1 VYESS
6 IWLPRPLDEVFA
18 FFSDASN
25 LEVITPPWL
34 SFSVVTPA
42 PIEMRPGTL
51 IDYRLRFRGFPLRWR
66 SEITS
71 WDPPHRFADAQVK
84 GPYRQW
90 IHEHTFVE
98 KDGGTL
104 AGDRVEAMYGME
116 NGAGAYFSSH
126 RNAAG
131 RPTRFGLTIRGSKGL
146 LETYTG
152 SVPDVHLLED
162 SAWSPGRTGSKWM
175 SVSTAGVGKPEPLEK
190 GRAHQGNIWTCEDLF
205 RAIEDDRDPISSV
218 YEARGA
224 TEMIVAAFE
233 AHRQGGPVKLPLEN
247 RENPLLSL

>member
-104 AGDRVEAMYGME
+104 AGDRVEYAVWGGALANALVVRRDVERIFDYRRQTLTAM
-116 NGAGAYFSSH
+116 
-126 RNAAG
+126 
-131 RPTRFGLTIRGSKGL
+131 FGSG
-146 LETYTG
+146 
-152 SVPDVHLLED
+152 DD
-162 SAWSPGRTGSKWM
+162 S
-175 SVSTAGVGKPEPLEK
+175 
-190 GRAHQGNIWTCEDLF
+190 
-205 RAIEDDRDPISSV
+205 
-218 YEARGA
+218 
-224 TEMIVAAFE
+224 
-233 AHRQGGPVKLPLEN
+233 
-247 RENPLLSL
+247 